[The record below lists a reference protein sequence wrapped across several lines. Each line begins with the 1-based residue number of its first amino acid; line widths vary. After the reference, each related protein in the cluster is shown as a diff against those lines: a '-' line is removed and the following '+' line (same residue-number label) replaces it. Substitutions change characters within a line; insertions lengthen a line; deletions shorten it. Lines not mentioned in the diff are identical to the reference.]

1 MPNPPTP
8 LNTKLTDHQ
17 KNVVDTMRRM
27 GALNPDKARGAEDI
41 MKLTRMPKGRV
52 LSVVQELEK
61 MRLVERAPSH
71 KQHKYFL
78 RA

>member
-1 MPNPPTP
+1 MPSLPTTM
-8 LNTKLTDHQ
+8 NTKLTDHQ
-17 KNVVDTMRRM
+17 KNVIDALRRM

-41 MKLTRMPKGRV
+41 VKLTRMPKGRV
-52 LSVVQELEK
+52 LSVVQELENL
-61 MRLVERAPSH
+61 RLLERAHTH